1 MAKLKDVLD
10 LSSPHMLLALVRR
23 RQDKDRT
30 VESVTTLYVLDHKTS
45 VGVTLRDHYF
55 GDSAKIDELF
65 AIKEPCISA
74 LHREVGLLQ
83 PCSKHPVEQVNGRA
97 HKLYNGKTPISDLMN
112 DIQKQKHT
120 VLGMDPDYP
129 HRNASHTLWVS
140 FSKAV
145 TLPSNIFRGN
155 LKYLYRRWDGSRIAD
170 CDLGEALD
178 PMWTIGLG
186 LDGISMNESQDDKF
200 VRDLLDWQN
209 EPPYAVRKATS
220 KAAMV
225 TPVKKATSKAAKVT
239 PVKQAKSKPTKG
251 NPKATSNAAKVTPV
265 KQAKS
270 KPTKG
275 NPKATRKPTFHTFHL
290 RFTH

>member
-1 MAKLKDVLD
+1 MAQSPTKLKNVLD

-23 RQDKDRT
+23 RQDEHRT

-45 VGVTLRDHYF
+45 VGITLHNHYF

-65 AIKEPCISA
+65 AIREPCISA
-74 LHREVGLLQ
+74 LHRDVSLLQ
-83 PCSKHPVEQVNGRA
+83 PVEQGNGCA
-97 HKLYNGKTPISDLMN
+97 KKLYRKNREYRKNESPISDLMK
-112 DIQKQKHT
+112 DIKGQEHT
-120 VLGMDPDYP
+120 VLGIDPDYP
-129 HRNASHTLWVS
+129 GTEVADDEKRSTLWVS
-140 FSKAV
+140 FSDAV
-145 TLPSNIFRGN
+145 TLSLNIHIQRSN
-155 LKYLYRRWDGSRIAD
+155 LKMLYRSAHESPLTPGS
-170 CDLGEALD
+170 LGLPLD
-178 PMWTIGLG
+178 PIWTVGHPK
-186 LDGISMNESQDDKF
+186 GISMNESQVNKF
-200 VRDLLDWQN
+200 VSDLLDWQN

-225 TPVKKATSKAAKVT
+225 TPVK
-239 PVKQAKSKPTKG
+239 
-251 NPKATSNAAKVTPV
+251 KATSNAAKVTPV

>member
-45 VGVTLRDHYF
+45 VGVTLRNHYF
-55 GDSAKIDELF
+55 GNSAKIDELF

-97 HKLYNGKTPISDLMN
+97 HKLYNGKTPISDLMKG
-112 DIQKQKHT
+112 IQKQKHT

-129 HRNASHTLWVS
+129 HRNVSRPSHTLWVS

-170 CDLGEALD
+170 CDLGEDLD

-251 NPKATSNAAKVTPV
+251 NPKAT
-265 KQAKS
+265 
-270 KPTKG
+270 
-275 NPKATRKPTFHTFHL
+275 RKPTFHTFHL